1 MALIKLTAVVDN
13 ISGKLNGSVFARNK
27 GGHYIR
33 SKSNPTNPQTEKQN
47 LVRSLLSGVST
58 EWRQL
63 TNGQREAWKG
73 AAQDFPYQNKL
84 GDSKIYSGFNLF
96 VKHNQNLK
104 NYDPDSPTLTSPMAP
119 APTIPPFAVTGS
131 IGLNNLGTSISLAE
145 VEMNFSERSPD
156 TVFLIYATPV
166 ISHGVS
172 NFKNRLR
179 LIATDDGTSM
189 SGNLL
194 TSVITLQYSQNFGV
208 PADGAKVGYGVRAI
222 NTVTGQGSEMITG
235 WVEVY
240 TASP

>member
-33 SKSNPTNPQTEKQN
+33 SKSNPTNPQTIRQN
-47 LVRSLLSGVST
+47 MVRSLLSGVST

-63 TNGQREAWKG
+63 THGQREAWKG
-73 AAQDFPYQNKL
+73 AAVDFPYQNKL

-104 NYDPDSPTLTSPMAP
+104 NYDASSPTLTSPMAP
-119 APTIPPFAVTGS
+119 APTIAPFGVTGS
-131 IGLNNLGTSISLAE
+131 IGLDAQGTAITLAE

-156 TVFLIYATPV
+156 TVFQIYATPP

-179 LIATDDGTSM
+179 LIDTNDGTSAA
-189 SGNLL
+189 GNLL
-194 TSVITLQYSQNFGV
+194 VADITNSYPPVFGV
-208 PADGAKVGYGVRAI
+208 PADGAKVGFGVRAI

-240 TASP
+240 TN

>member
-73 AAQDFPYQNKL
+73 AGADFPYQNKL
-84 GDSKIYSGFNLF
+84 GDTKIYSGFNLF

-104 NYDPDSPTLTSPMAP
+104 NYDEGSPILASPMPP
-119 APTIPPFAVTGS
+119 APTIPPFGITGS
-131 IGLNNLGTSISLAE
+131 IGLNAQGTIVTLAE
-145 VEMNFSERSPD
+145 VEMNFSERSPN

-172 NFKNRLR
+172 NFRNRLR
-179 LIATDDGTSM
+179 LIDTNDGTSA

-194 TSVITLQYSQNFGV
+194 IADITNSYTNSFGV
-208 PADGAKVGYGVRAI
+208 PADGSKIGYGVRAI
-222 NTVTGQGSEMITG
+222 NTVTGQGSEMVTG

-240 TASP
+240 SN

>member
-63 TNGQREAWKG
+63 THGQREAWKG
-73 AAQDFPYQNKL
+73 AAQDYPYQNKL

-104 NYDPDSPTLTSPMAP
+104 NYDASSPTLTSPKPP
-119 APTIPPFAVTGS
+119 APTIPPFSVTGS
-131 IGLNNLGTSISLAE
+131 IGLNAQGNTITLAE
-145 VEMNFSERSPD
+145 VEMNFSERSPA

-179 LIATDDGTSM
+179 LIDTSDGTS
-189 SGNLL
+189 SVGNLL
-194 TSVITLQYSQNFGV
+194 IADITNSYPAVFGV
-208 PADGAKVGYGVRAI
+208 PADGAKIGYGVRAI
-222 NTVTGQGSEMITG
+222 NLITGQGSEMVTG

-240 TASP
+240 S

>member
-33 SKSNPTNPQTEKQN
+33 SKSNPTNPQTTRQN
-47 LVRSLLSGVST
+47 MVRSLLSGVST

-63 TNGQREAWKG
+63 TPGQREAWKG

-104 NYDPDSPTLTSPMAP
+104 NYDSESPTLTSPMAP
-119 APTIPPFAVTGS
+119 APTIPPFGVTGS
-131 IGLNNLGTSISLAE
+131 IGLNAQGTAITLAE
-145 VEMNFSERSPD
+145 VEMNFSERSPN
-156 TVFLIYATPV
+156 TVFLLYATPP

-179 LIATDDGTSM
+179 LIYTDDGTS
-189 SGNLL
+189 SASNLVV
-194 TSVITLQYSQNFGV
+194 SDITTEYPLFFGV
-208 PADGAKVGYGVRAI
+208 PADGAKIGYGVRAI
-222 NTVTGQGSEMITG
+222 NTVTGQGSKMVTG
-235 WVEVY
+235 WVQVY
-240 TASP
+240 TN

>member
-58 EWRQL
+58 EWRNL
-63 TNGQREAWKG
+63 THEQREAWKG
-73 AAQDFPYQNKL
+73 ATKDFPYQNKL

-96 VKHNQNLK
+96 VKHNQNLQ
-104 NYDPDSPTLTSPMAP
+104 NYDPASPTLISPMPP
-119 APTIPPFAVTGS
+119 APTIPPFSVAGNFELNAQGS
-131 IGLNNLGTSISLAE
+131 AMTLGE
-145 VEMNFSERSPD
+145 VEMNFSERSPN
-156 TVFLIYATPV
+156 TVFLVFATPV

-179 LIATDDGTSM
+179 LIATDDGTSA
-189 SGNLL
+189 SGNQLIADIGVL
-194 TSVITLQYSQNFGV
+194 YRNSFGV
-208 PADGAKVGYGVRAI
+208 PTPGAKIGFGVRAI
-222 NTVTGQGSEMITG
+222 NTVTGQASVMVTG
-235 WVEVY
+235 WAVVT
-240 TASP
+240 TA

>member
-27 GGHYIR
+27 DGHYIR

-58 EWRQL
+58 EWRNLSQ
-63 TNGQREAWKG
+63 GQREAWKG
-73 AAQDFPYQNKL
+73 ASQDFPYQNKL
-84 GDSKIYSGFNLF
+84 GDTKNYSGFNLF

-104 NYDPDSPTLTSPMAP
+104 NYDASSPTLASPIPP
-119 APTIPPFAVTGS
+119 APTIPPFSVTGS
-131 IGLNNLGTSISLAE
+131 IGLDSLGSAITLAE
-145 VEMNFSERSPD
+145 VEMNFSERSPN

-172 NFKNRLR
+172 NFRNRLR
-179 LIATDDGTSM
+179 LIDTNDGTSA

-194 TSVITLQYSQNFGV
+194 VADITNSYPAFFGV
-208 PADGAKVGYGVRAI
+208 PADGAKVGFGVRAI
-222 NTVTGQGSEMITG
+222 NTVTGQGSEMVTG

-240 TASP
+240 SN